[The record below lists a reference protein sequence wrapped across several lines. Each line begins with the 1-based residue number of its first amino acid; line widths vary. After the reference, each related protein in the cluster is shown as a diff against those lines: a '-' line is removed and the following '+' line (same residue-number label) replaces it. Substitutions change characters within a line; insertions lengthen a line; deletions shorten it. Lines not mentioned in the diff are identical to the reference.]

1 MDKSGIEYEF
11 VSVNG
16 IQLHVATAGPRDGD
30 PVILLH
36 GYPDAHFGWRAQIV
50 ALAHTGFRV
59 IAPDQRGYNLS
70 EKPKGVQSYRMDV
83 LVSDIIAL
91 ADHYG
96 LEKFHLAG
104 HDFGSIVSWSLA
116 ESHPERLERMVIF
129 NAPHPAVMS
138 RFQEESKE
146 QRKKSWYAYFFQLPW
161 LPEMVT
167 QAGNWRMLA
176 GSLQGS
182 FSEDEIDEYRRAW
195 SQPGANTATINW
207 YRALFRQN
215 ERDRPDSLID
225 VPTLVVW
232 GKEDPHIMWQSA
244 EPSATMTTSGQV
256 VYIDN
261 ATHWVLRDAP
271 EKTGELLVD
280 FFARSE

>member
-1 MDKSGIEYEF
+1 
-11 VSVNG
+11 
-16 IQLHVATAGPRDGD
+16 
-30 PVILLH
+30 
-36 GYPDAHFGWRAQIV
+36 
-50 ALAHTGFRV
+50 
-59 IAPDQRGYNLS
+59 
-70 EKPKGVQSYRMDV
+70 MDV

-215 ERDRPDSLID
+215 ERDRPDSLPD
-225 VPTLVVW
+225 RCSDPGGVGEGGPTHHVAERRTICYHDHIWPSGVYRQRHPLGAARCAGKNW
-232 GKEDPHIMWQSA
+232 G
-244 EPSATMTTSGQV
+244 TTCRLFCQ
-256 VYIDN
+256 I
-261 ATHWVLRDAP
+261 
-271 EKTGELLVD
+271 
-280 FFARSE
+280 